1 ALTDWLA
8 VRPEPK
14 READAG
20 LVFLTVKRLPWSVA
34 NRSLSHEFEKLA
46 KRVGVPGGRGFY
58 ALRHVFQTIGDES
71 GDFLAVRKIMG
82 HASNDIADV
91 YRERVSDV
99 RLRRVTDHVRG
110 WLLGTG

>member
-1 ALTDWLA
+1 
-8 VRPEPK
+8 
-14 READAG
+14 
-20 LVFLTVKRLPWSVA
+20 LPWSVS

-46 KRVGVPGGRGFY
+46 KRAKVPGGRGFY

-71 GDFLAVRKIMG
+71 GDFIAVRKVMG

-91 YRERVSDV
+91 YRERVSDA
-99 RLRRVTDHVRG
+99 RLRKVTDHVRA